1 LFAYKKL
8 LVKIHH
14 IFMAEVMSNRTI
26 CITDE
31 LYDYLVSVSLRESEL
46 LKRLRGETVVDE
58 MSRMQISP
66 EQGQFMS
73 MLIRLIG
80 AKKALEV
87 GVYTGYSSL
96 CIALAMH
103 GDGQLVACDINE
115 QWTAVAK
122 RYWQEAGVSDKIDLR
137 LGLAVDTLMGLLASG
152 EAGSYDFAFIDADKK
167 SYETYYELCLELLR
181 AGGLIAIDNVLWGG
195 AVADED
201 IMDEDTQTIRK
212 LNKFILGDKRVEISL
227 VPIGDGLT
235 LARKV

>member
-1 LFAYKKL
+1 
-8 LVKIHH
+8 
-14 IFMAEVMSNRTI
+14 MSNRTI

-31 LYDYLVSVSLRESEL
+31 LYEYLVSVSLRESDL
-46 LKRLRGETVVDE
+46 LKRLRAETVVDE

-96 CIALAMH
+96 CIALAMP

-115 QWTAVAK
+115 QWTEVAK

-137 LGLAVDTLMGLLASG
+137 LGPAVDTLKGLLANG
-152 EAGSYDFAFIDADKK
+152 ESGSYDFAFIDADKK
-167 SYETYYELCLELLR
+167 FYETYYELCLELLR

-195 AVADED
+195 AVADDD
-201 IMDEDTQTIRK
+201 IMDDDTQTIRR
-212 LNKFILGDKRVEISL
+212 LNKFILDDERVDISL

-235 LARKV
+235 LAHKL